1 MSQESVL
8 SIFEL
13 VSQIGSKV
21 LHMKGNY
28 GTVLGGILISTPMRM
43 EKNKINRPM
52 SRNPINSRLEIHYRL
67 GRSRSQEAY
76 SVKNKTSLQSPSSKN
91 EAKETSGRDTELHLA
106 NNSSVGSRGGGR
118 AAGSSAGA
126 RGGGVGACRLSN

>member
-67 GRSRSQEAY
+67 RRSRSQEAY
-76 SVKNKTSLQSPSSKN
+76 SVKNKTSF
-91 EAKETSGRDTELHLA
+91 TEPKQQERSQGDQRQRH
-106 NNSSVGSRGGGR
+106 R
-118 AAGSSAGA
+118 AASG
-126 RGGGVGACRLSN
+126 